1 MVFKNKLFFSSS
13 KKSETSSPD
22 GSNNSPRSIG
32 SNSPIGSDKKK
43 PAKSKDSTPTTPA
56 STATSNNSTRKQT
69 QVKDG
74 VKKKDSCL
82 KGKETVSQ
90 PQTPTKPGISNSGSD
105 LKSKKGG
112 VLVDNKKKEAEK
124 YSVSPILASSLGL
137 NRIKT
142 RSGPLPQESFFSFK
156 GDKGSGVLGSSNL
169 SRPSASSGDGGS
181 SSNSSSLGSGKKK
194 EGILGQSKL
203 RVFQE
208 SGNGGDN
215 SDSISTGSG
224 GQSREVSPNLQ
235 ARTRLQSGESSSEA
249 GQHNSSWGHSGGLR
263 SSDAITPETYD
274 CDNPKESESP
284 RFQAILR
291 LTSAPRKRFPADIK
305 SFSHELNSKGVR
317 PFPFWKPR
325 GINNLEEILV
335 VIRAKFDKAKEEVN
349 SDLAIF
355 AADLVGILEKNAD
368 SHPEWQET
376 IEDLLVLA
384 RSCAMTTPGE
394 FWLQC
399 EVIVQE
405 LDDRRQELPPGIL
418 KQLHTRMLFIL
429 TRCTRLLQFHKERV
443 LDENENV
450 FGLRQSRLLHPLDK
464 RIPFVGRDGKV
475 SSAAKKAAS
484 GKKSY
489 SQEHK
494 AALVRKSYSQEQHDW
509 SREQDIMPGKLL
521 SLADNALKSAESP
534 TGRDRMSSWKPLPSP
549 PGKSTKEV
557 VPVEEQNDSK
567 IEPLKTSNDRRGAS
581 DVHLA
586 AAKVSD
592 LPMVKDLHEN
602 STKHQPKISWGNWGD
617 QQNIADESSIIC
629 RICEEEVPT
638 SHVEDHL
645 RICAI
650 ADRCDQK
657 GLSVNER
664 LIRISETLEK
674 MIVQKDIHHAVGSPD
689 VAKVSN
695 SSVTEESDVLSP
707 KLSDWSRRG
716 SEDMLDCFSEADNA
730 VFMDDLKGLPSM
742 SCKTRFGPKSDQGMA
757 TSSAGSMTPR
767 SPLLTPKTSHID
779 LLLAGKSAFSEHDD
793 LPQLNELA
801 DIARCVA
808 TTPLEDDRSTPYLL
822 TCLGELRVVI
832 ERRKFDALTVE
843 TFGTRIEKLIR
854 EKYLQLCELVEDEKV
869 DITSTVI
876 HEDTPLEDDV
886 VRSLRTSPIH
896 SSKDRTSI
904 DDFEIIKPIS
914 RGAFGRVFLAKKR
927 ATGDL
932 FAIKVLKKADMI
944 RKNAV
949 ESILAER
956 DILISVRN
964 PFVVRFF
971 YSFTCRENL
980 YLVMEYLN
988 GGDMYSLLRNLGCLD
1003 EDVARVY
1010 IAEVVLALEYLHS
1023 LRVVHRDLKP
1033 DNLLIAHDGH
1043 IKLTDFGLSKVGLIN
1058 STDDL
1063 SGPAVSGTSML
1074 VDDEPQLST
1083 SEHQRERRKKRS
1095 AVGTPD
1101 YLAPE
1106 ILLGTG
1112 HGTTAD
1118 WWSVGVILFELIVGI
1133 PPFNAEHPQTIFD
1146 NILNC
1151 KIPWPRVP
1159 EEMSPEAHDLIDRL
1173 LTEDPHQRLGAGG
1186 ASEVKQHVF
1195 FKDINWDTLARQK
1208 AAFVPSSESALDT
1221 SYFTSRYSWNTSDDA
1236 IYPASDFEDSSD
1248 ADSLSGSSSCLS
1260 NRHDEV
1266 VLCPKVF
1273 LNLRKFLC
1281 PPCIF
1286 CRSDSL
1292 LGHNDKQGDECQG
1305 LAEFE
1310 SGSCVNYSFS
1320 NFSFKNLSQ
1329 LASINY
1335 DLLSKGWKDD
1345 PPTTNL

>member
-1 MVFKNKLFFSSS
+1 MVFKGRFFSSS
-13 KKSETSSPD
+13 KKSDSSSPD
-22 GSNNSPRSIG
+22 GSNSNSPRSFA
-32 SNSPIGSDKKK
+32 SNSPVRSDKKK
-43 PAKSKDSTPTTPA
+43 PKSKDDPRSSSSSAAAAAATTSFGAACRPA
-56 STATSNNSTRKQT
+56 
-69 QVKDG
+69 QVKEG
-74 VKKKDSCL
+74 TKKKDNS
-82 KGKETVSQ
+82 KGKETLTS
-90 PQTPTKPGISNSGSD
+90 SS
-105 LKSKKGG
+105 KSKTNSTLGSKT
-112 VLVDNKKKEAEK
+112 KTEAVEAA
-124 YSVSPILASSLGL
+124 SVSPILASSLGL

-142 RSGPLPQESFFSFK
+142 RSGPLPQESFFGFRG
-156 GDKGSGVLGSSNL
+156 GDKGSALGASNL
-169 SRPSASSGDGGS
+169 SRSD
-181 SSNSSSLGSGKKK
+181 GKKK
-194 EGILGQSKL
+194 KEAAAATAAGPTPTKSKAAGL
-203 RVFQE
+203 LENWVD
-208 SGNGGDN
+208 NGSN
-215 SDSISTGSG
+215 SDSMSTGSA
-224 GQSREVSPNLQ
+224 QSRDQSPNVL
-235 ARTRLQSGESSSEA
+235 ARSRLHNGESTSEA
-249 GQHNSSWGHSGGLR
+249 GRSESSWCQSGGLR
-263 SSDAITPETYD
+263 SSDACTPETAYD

-291 LTSAPRKRFPADIK
+291 VTSAPRKRFPADIK

-325 GINNLEEILV
+325 GLNNLEEILV
-335 VIRAKFDKAKEEVN
+335 VIRAKFDKAKDEVN

-376 IEDLLVLA
+376 LEDLLVLA
-384 RSCAMTTPGE
+384 RSCAMTSSAE

-399 EVIVQE
+399 EGIVQE
-405 LDDRRQELPPGIL
+405 LDDRRQELPPGML

-429 TRCTRLLQFHKERV
+429 TRCTRLLQFHKESG
-443 LDENENV
+443 LAEDENI
-450 FGLRQSRLLHPLDK
+450 FQFRQSIVPHSAEK
-464 RIPFVGRDGKV
+464 RIPPGIGRESKS
-475 SSAAKKAAS
+475 SSAAKASKAA
-484 GKKSY
+484 
-489 SQEHK
+489 
-494 AALVRKSYSQEQHDW
+494 ATRKSYSQEQTNWKKNHFV
-509 SREQDIMPGKLL
+509 SPGNFL
-521 SLADNALKSAESP
+521 SPPTYDTSKNPESP
-534 TGRDRMSSWKPLPSP
+534 SSRDRMASWKKLPSP
-549 PGKSTKEV
+549 AGKSMKEAA
-557 VPVEEQNDSK
+557 PLKLQNDVKVES
-567 IEPLKTSNDRRGAS
+567 LKVRGVS
-581 DVHLA
+581 DADLS
-586 AAKVSD
+586 AAKPPE
-592 LPMVKDLHEN
+592 LPPAKDSHEH
-602 STKHQPKISWGNWGD
+602 SSKHQHKVSWGYWGD
-617 QQNIADESSIIC
+617 QPNISDESSIIC

-638 SHVEDHL
+638 LNVEEHS

-650 ADRCDQK
+650 ADRCDQM

-664 LIRISETLEK
+664 LVRIAETLEK
-674 MIVQKDIHHAVGSPD
+674 MIESFAQKDIQHVVESPD

-695 SSVTEESDVLSP
+695 SSVTEESDLLSP

-716 SEDMLDCFSEADNA
+716 SEDMLDCFPEADNSM
-730 VFMDDLKGLPSM
+730 FMDDLKGLPSM
-742 SCKTRFGPKSDQGMA
+742 TCKTRFGPKSDQGMT

-767 SPLLTPKTSHID
+767 SPLLTPRTSQID
-779 LLLAGKSAFSEHDD
+779 LLLAGKGAYSEHDD
-793 LPQLNELA
+793 FPQMNELA

-808 TTPLEDDRSTPYLL
+808 NTPLDDDRSMPYLL
-822 TCLGELRVVI
+822 SCLEDLRIVI
-832 ERRKFDALTVE
+832 DRRKFDALTVE
-843 TFGTRIEKLIR
+843 TFGARIEKLIR
-854 EKYLQLCELVEDEKV
+854 EKYLQLCEMVEDEKV
-869 DITSTVI
+869 DITSTI
-876 HEDTPLEDDV
+876 IDEDAPLEDDV
-886 VRSLRTSPIH
+886 VRSLRTSPVH
-896 SSKDRTSI
+896 SKDRTSI

-927 ATGDL
+927 TTGDL

-964 PFVVRFF
+964 RFVVRFF

-988 GGDMYSLLRNLGCLD
+988 GGDLYSLLRNLGCLD

-1063 SGPAVSGTSML
+1063 SGPAVSGTSL
-1074 VDDEPQLST
+1074 LAEDESQLAE

-1112 HGTTAD
+1112 HAATAD

-1146 NILNC
+1146 NILNR

-1159 EEMSPEAHDLIDRL
+1159 EEMSHEAQDLIDRL
-1173 LTEDPHQRLGAGG
+1173 LTEDPHQRLGARG

-1195 FKDINWDTLARQK
+1195 FKNINWDTLARQK
-1208 AAFVPSSESALDT
+1208 AAFVPTSESALDT
-1221 SYFTSRYSWNTSDDA
+1221 SYFTSRYSWNTSDDHA
-1236 IYPASDFEDSSD
+1236 YPASDLEDSSD

-1260 NRHDEV
+1260 HRQDEV
-1266 VLCPKVF
+1266 
-1273 LNLRKFLC
+1273 
-1281 PPCIF
+1281 
-1286 CRSDSL
+1286 
-1292 LGHNDKQGDECQG
+1292 GDECGG

-1310 SGSCVNYSFS
+1310 SSSSANYSFS

-1335 DLLSKGWKDD
+1335 DLLSKGLKDEH
-1345 PPTTNL
+1345 PTNPNA

>member
-1 MVFKNKLFFSSS
+1 
-13 KKSETSSPD
+13 
-22 GSNNSPRSIG
+22 
-32 SNSPIGSDKKK
+32 
-43 PAKSKDSTPTTPA
+43 
-56 STATSNNSTRKQT
+56 
-69 QVKDG
+69 
-74 VKKKDSCL
+74 
-82 KGKETVSQ
+82 
-90 PQTPTKPGISNSGSD
+90 
-105 LKSKKGG
+105 
-112 VLVDNKKKEAEK
+112 
-124 YSVSPILASSLGL
+124 
-137 NRIKT
+137 
-142 RSGPLPQESFFSFK
+142 
-156 GDKGSGVLGSSNL
+156 
-169 SRPSASSGDGGS
+169 
-181 SSNSSSLGSGKKK
+181 
-194 EGILGQSKL
+194 
-203 RVFQE
+203 
-208 SGNGGDN
+208 
-215 SDSISTGSG
+215 
-224 GQSREVSPNLQ
+224 
-235 ARTRLQSGESSSEA
+235 
-249 GQHNSSWGHSGGLR
+249 
-263 SSDAITPETYD
+263 
-274 CDNPKESESP
+274 
-284 RFQAILR
+284 
-291 LTSAPRKRFPADIK
+291 
-305 SFSHELNSKGVR
+305 
-317 PFPFWKPR
+317 
-325 GINNLEEILV
+325 
-335 VIRAKFDKAKEEVN
+335 
-349 SDLAIF
+349 
-355 AADLVGILEKNAD
+355 
-368 SHPEWQET
+368 
-376 IEDLLVLA
+376 
-384 RSCAMTTPGE
+384 
-394 FWLQC
+394 
-399 EVIVQE
+399 
-405 LDDRRQELPPGIL
+405 
-418 KQLHTRMLFIL
+418 
-429 TRCTRLLQFHKERV
+429 
-443 LDENENV
+443 
-450 FGLRQSRLLHPLDK
+450 
-464 RIPFVGRDGKV
+464 
-475 SSAAKKAAS
+475 
-484 GKKSY
+484 
-489 SQEHK
+489 
-494 AALVRKSYSQEQHDW
+494 
-509 SREQDIMPGKLL
+509 
-521 SLADNALKSAESP
+521 
-534 TGRDRMSSWKPLPSP
+534 
-549 PGKSTKEV
+549 
-557 VPVEEQNDSK
+557 
-567 IEPLKTSNDRRGAS
+567 
-581 DVHLA
+581 
-586 AAKVSD
+586 
-592 LPMVKDLHEN
+592 MVKDVHEN

-638 SHVEDHL
+638 LHVEDHL

-689 VAKVSN
+689 VAKISN

-707 KLSDWSRRG
+707 KLSDWSHRG
-716 SEDMLDCFSEADNA
+716 SEDMLDCFPEADNA

-822 TCLGELRVVI
+822 TCLGDLRVVI

-869 DITSTVI
+869 DIASTVI

-988 GGDMYSLLRNLGCLD
+988 GGDLYSLLRNLGCLD

-1159 EEMSPEAHDLIDRL
+1159 EEMSPEAQDLIDRL
-1173 LTEDPHQRLGAGG
+1173 LTEDPYQRLGAGG

-1266 VLCPKVF
+1266 
-1273 LNLRKFLC
+1273 
-1281 PPCIF
+1281 
-1286 CRSDSL
+1286 
-1292 LGHNDKQGDECQG
+1292 GDECQG

-1310 SGSCVNYSFS
+1310 SGSGVNYSFS

-1335 DLLSKGWKDD
+1335 DILSKGWKDD

>member
-1 MVFKNKLFFSSS
+1 MVFKGRFFSSS
-13 KKSETSSPD
+13 KKSDSSSAD
-22 GSNNSPRSIG
+22 GSNSNSPRSLATN
-32 SNSPIGSDKKK
+32 SNSPSRSDKKK
-43 PAKSKDSTPTTPA
+43 PKAASTTSSKDNPSG
-56 STATSNNSTRKQT
+56 TRT
-69 QVKDG
+69 QFKDG
-74 VKKKDSCL
+74 AQKKDS
-82 KGKETVSQ
+82 KGKETVTPS
-90 PQTPTKPGISNSGSD
+90 QTPSKPGSNLGSGSG
-105 LKSKKGG
+105 SRT
-112 VLVDNKKKEAEK
+112 KKEVIPAEAP
-124 YSVSPILASSLGL
+124 STVSPILASSLGL

-142 RSGPLPQESFFSFK
+142 RSGPLPQESFFGFRSS
-156 GDKGSGVLGSSNL
+156 DKGSALGASNL
-169 SRPSASSGDGGS
+169 SRHVKVDT
-181 SSNSSSLGSGKKK
+181 GSGSGSGSGTGGKK
-194 EGILGQSKL
+194 EAVGPSRMLG
-203 RVFQE
+203 FQE
-208 SGNGGDN
+208 HWVDNGSN
-215 SDSISTGSG
+215 SDSMSTGSA
-224 GQSREVSPNLQ
+224 QSKDQSPNVIARSCLQ
-235 ARTRLQSGESSSEA
+235 NGESSSQP
-249 GQHNSSWGHSGGLR
+249 GRYGSSWGHSRGLR
-263 SSDAITPETYD
+263 SSDVCTTETAYD

-291 LTSAPRKRFPADIK
+291 LTSAPRKKPTDIK

-317 PFPFWKPR
+317 PFPFWKSR
-325 GINNLEEILV
+325 GLNNLEEILV

-349 SDLAIF
+349 SDLAVF
-355 AADLVGILEKNAD
+355 AADLIGILEKNAD

-384 RSCAMTTPGE
+384 RSCAMTSPGE

-399 EVIVQE
+399 EGIVQE
-405 LDDRRQELPPGIL
+405 LDDRRQELLPGML

-429 TRCTRLLQFHKERV
+429 TRCTRLLQFHKES
-443 LDENENV
+443 LAEDEHV
-450 FGLRQSRLLHPLDK
+450 FQLRQPTIPNSAEK
-464 RIPFVGRDGKV
+464 RIPPGMGRESK
-475 SSAAKKAAS
+475 SSSVAKASNAAS
-484 GKKSY
+484 
-489 SQEHK
+489 
-494 AALVRKSYSQEQHDW
+494 ARKSYSQEQHSLDW
-509 SREQDIMPGKLL
+509 KRDHVIQPGNFL
-521 SLADNALKSAESP
+521 SPPADDALKNLESP
-534 TGRDRMSSWKPLPSP
+534 LVRDKMASWKKLPSP
-549 PGKSTKEV
+549 PGKNMKDTVLLKEQHESK
-557 VPVEEQNDSK
+557 VETLMKVNSRRATSDTDLAVAKPPELPPAKDSQ
-567 IEPLKTSNDRRGAS
+567 EHSS
-581 DVHLA
+581 
-586 AAKVSD
+586 
-592 LPMVKDLHEN
+592 
-602 STKHQPKISWGNWGD
+602 KHQHRISWGYGGD
-617 QQNIADESSIIC
+617 QQHISDETSIIC

-638 SHVEDHL
+638 LNVEGHS

-657 GLSVNER
+657 GLRVNER
-664 LIRISETLEK
+664 LVSISEALEK
-674 MIVQKDIHHAVGSPD
+674 MTESFAQKDVQHVVESPD

-695 SSVTEESDVLSP
+695 SSVTEESDILSP

-716 SEDMLDCFSEADNA
+716 SEDMLDCFPEADNS

-742 SCKTRFGPKSDQGMA
+742 TCKTRFGPKSDQGMT

-767 SPLLTPKTSHID
+767 SPLLTPRSSQID
-779 LLLAGKSAFSEHDD
+779 LLLAGKGAYSEHDD
-793 LPQLNELA
+793 VPQMNELA

-808 TTPLEDDRSTPYLL
+808 NTPLDDDRSMPYLL
-822 TCLGELRVVI
+822 SCLEDLRIVI

-843 TFGTRIEKLIR
+843 TFGARIEKLIR
-854 EKYLQLCELVEDEKV
+854 EKYLQLCEMVDDEKI
-869 DITSTVI
+869 DITSTI
-876 HEDTPLEDDV
+876 IDEDAPLEDDV

-927 ATGDL
+927 TTGDL

-971 YSFTCRENL
+971 YSFTCRDNL

-988 GGDMYSLLRNLGCLD
+988 GGDLYSILRNLGCLD

-1063 SGPAVSGTSML
+1063 SGPAVSGTSLL
-1074 VDDEPQLST
+1074 VEDEPKLSV

-1112 HGTTAD
+1112 HGATAD
-1118 WWSVGVILFELIVGI
+1118 WWSVGVILFELVVGI

-1146 NILNC
+1146 NILNRN
-1151 KIPWPRVP
+1151 IPWPRVP
-1159 EEMSPEAHDLIDRL
+1159 EEMSPEAQDIIDRL
-1173 LTEDPHQRLGAGG
+1173 LTEDPDQRLGARG

-1195 FKDINWDTLARQK
+1195 FKNINWDTLARQK

-1221 SYFTSRYSWNTSDDA
+1221 SYFTSRYTWNPSDYHA
-1236 IYPASDFEDSSD
+1236 YPASEEDSSD
-1248 ADSLSGSSSCLS
+1248 DDSISGSSSCLS
-1260 NRHDEV
+1260 HRQDEV
-1266 VLCPKVF
+1266 
-1273 LNLRKFLC
+1273 
-1281 PPCIF
+1281 
-1286 CRSDSL
+1286 
-1292 LGHNDKQGDECQG
+1292 GDECVG
-1305 LAEFE
+1305 LTEFE
-1310 SGSCVNYSFS
+1310 SGSSVNYSFS

-1335 DLLSKGWKDD
+1335 DLLSKGFKDEH
-1345 PPTTNL
+1345 PTNPNA